1 MTEIEIPLSKT
12 KIILLLIGA
21 LVFVAAGS
29 WGILEPERFASYRYP
44 KNIVLIIGIASIS
57 FFGTCFVFIA
67 KKVFSRKPGLIINEN
82 GIIDN
87 SNATSVGL
95 IDWEDI
101 TGMKT
106 LKISSSKIIVI
117 KTSKPEKYIR
127 RSKNIISRNA
137 MKANHRMY
145 GSPLSIISNSLK
157 INFNELENLITEQL
171 DKRAK

>member
-1 MTEIEIPLSKT
+1 MSEIKIPLSKT
-12 KIILLLIGA
+12 KISLLLIGTFIFI
-21 LVFVAAGS
+21 VGGV
-29 WGILEPERFASYRYP
+29 WGIIDPERFSSTRYP
-44 KNIVLIIGIASIS
+44 KNIVFIIGIVGAS
-57 FFGTCFVFIA
+57 FFGICFVFIA
-67 KKVFSRKPGLIINEN
+67 KKAFSNKPGLVINDK

-95 IDWEDI
+95 IEWSDI

-117 KTSKPEKYIR
+117 ETSKPEKYIK
-127 RSKNIISRNA
+127 RSKNIVSKNA

-157 INFNELENLITEQL
+157 INFHELENLIANQL
-171 DKRAK
+171 LKRMK